1 MESKY
6 YYPFEEGDTYYT
18 IEDLQIVES
27 TWDYVSEEIYEENPK
42 DFYFHTRRSAEWFL
56 LHLKVYEK
64 MKANKR
70 RYEKK
75 EEEKSNFGE

>member
-6 YYPFEEGDTYYT
+6 YYPFDEGDTYYT
-18 IEDLQIVES
+18 IEDGQIVES
-27 TWDYVSEEIYEENPK
+27 TWDFVSEEIYEENPK

-64 MKANKR
+64 MKEYKDKDKQKQKA
-70 RYEKK
+70 E
-75 EEEKSNFGE
+75 

>member
-6 YYPFEEGDTYYT
+6 YYPFDEGDTYYT
-18 IEDLQIVES
+18 IEDGQIIES
-27 TWDYVSEEIYEENPK
+27 TWDFVSEEIYEEGLN

-64 MKANKR
+64 MKENRDKDKQKQKA
-70 RYEKK
+70 E
-75 EEEKSNFGE
+75 

>member
-6 YYPFEEGDTYYT
+6 YYPFDEGDTYYT
-18 IEDLQIVES
+18 IEDGEIVES
-27 TWDYVSEEIYEENPK
+27 TWDFVSEEMYEDNHI

-64 MKANKR
+64 MKEYKDKDKQKQKA
-70 RYEKK
+70 E
-75 EEEKSNFGE
+75 